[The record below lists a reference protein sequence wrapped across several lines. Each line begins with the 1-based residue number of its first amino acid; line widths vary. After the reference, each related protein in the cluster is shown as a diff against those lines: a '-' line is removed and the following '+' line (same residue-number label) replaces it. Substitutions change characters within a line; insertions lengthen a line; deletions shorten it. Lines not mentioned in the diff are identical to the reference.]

1 MHEENLIIKGENDYS
16 DYSIEYDMLEEIFIE
31 LASSTRCA
39 MISKLSNSPMRLS
52 SIARDLNISIQDA
65 HRNITRL
72 VNAGIVVKNSD
83 ARFALT
89 EYGRMIVYELFYF
102 QFLTRVKELMNR
114 YTLSYLPRRFMSRL
128 NELAYCRIVKSV
140 SPVLEKLKA
149 LESNAS
155 EYLNIIVAQAW
166 YEEGNIIL
174 DLVEKGAD
182 IRIILTGNTVF
193 PREIFDSNIVRR
205 IYVYD
210 RKGGIAC
217 RFIEHTGV
225 ALYITESSAA
235 MMPLTHDMGFDMNI
249 LLISD
254 DEPFH
259 SLCMDIFNYYWSR
272 SSILDASKIK
282 VVE

>member
-16 DYSIEYDMLEEIFIE
+16 NYSIEYDMLEEVFIE
-31 LASSTRCA
+31 LASSTRYA
-39 MISKLSNSPMRLS
+39 IISKLSNSPMRLS

-72 VNAGIVVKNSD
+72 VNAGIVVKNAD
-83 ARFALT
+83 AKFALT
-89 EYGRMIVYELFYF
+89 EYGRIIAYELSYF
-102 QFLTRVKELMNR
+102 QFLTKIRGLMNR
-114 YTLSYLPRRFMSRL
+114 YTFSYLPMRFRSRL
-128 NELAYCRIVKSV
+128 NELAYCKIVKSV
-140 SPVLEKLKA
+140 SSVLEKLKA
-149 LESNAS
+149 LESSAR

-174 DLVEKGAD
+174 DLVEKGVD
-182 IRIILTGNTVF
+182 IRIILTGETVF
-193 PREIFDSNIVRR
+193 PREIFDSDVVRR
-205 IYVYD
+205 IHEYD
-210 RKGGIAC
+210 RKGSITC
-217 RFIEHTGV
+217 RFVEHVGV

-249 LLISD
+249 LLIGD

-259 SLCMDIFNYYWSR
+259 SLCVDIFNYYWGR
-272 SSILDASKIK
+272 SSTLDVSKIK